1 MMRMLIALCVLL
13 AVATSAQAVDLEG
26 EQLARYHALNAQLR
40 CLICQNRSI
49 AESDA
54 PLAKDLRDIVERQI
68 AQGRSDEQI
77 KQYLV
82 DRYGKWVLYDPPLD
96 SATVILWAGPFVL
109 LAIGLFVV
117 FWMMRRRREAP
128 AHTPQLDRER
138 LTRVLEEQAH
148 DSDSDSS
155 QERS

>member
-1 MMRMLIALCVLL
+1 MRVLIAIGVLL
-13 AVATSAQAVDLEG
+13 AVAASAQAVDLEG

-54 PLAKDLRDIVERQI
+54 PLAKDLRAIVERQI
-68 AQGRSDEQI
+68 AQGRSDAQI

-138 LTRVLEEQAH
+138 LTRVLEEQAR

>member
-54 PLAKDLRDIVERQI
+54 PLAKDLRAIVERQI
-68 AQGRSDEQI
+68 AQGRSDAQI

-138 LTRVLEEQAH
+138 LTRVLEEQAR

>member
-1 MMRMLIALCVLL
+1 MRMLIALCVLL

-54 PLAKDLRDIVERQI
+54 PLAKDLRAIVERQI
-68 AQGRSDEQI
+68 AQGRSDAQI

-138 LTRVLEEQAH
+138 LTRVLEEQAR